1 MAINTEKILRGIDTE
16 EKIFRNMKRVNVI
29 KAVDCVVTL
38 SKCGMDTQT
47 IKSEIQKL
55 LEAYKIVR
63 VRLNEKNPNLVD
75 LAISKTVN
83 ASDYYMWTEERYDYR
98 ALAISMLCVAVVL
111 GLVMYRIWPPWL
123 RVIGK
128 YVQYVILGLLILLLF
143 IAFVRLVVFAI
154 TYLIYSSGLWLLPNL
169 FAECGFFE
177 SFVPLHSWGDEDVS
191 HKKE

>member
-1 MAINTEKILRGIDTE
+1 MAINTEKILRKIGAE
-16 EKIFRNMKRVNVI
+16 EKIFRNSKRVSVI
-29 KAVDCVVTL
+29 KAVDCVVAL

-63 VRLNEKNPNLVD
+63 VRVNEKNSNTVD

-83 ASDYYMWTEERYDYR
+83 ASDYYMWTEKQYDYR
-98 ALAISMLCVAVVL
+98 ALAISLLCVAAIL

-123 RVIGK
+123 RVVVK
-128 YVQYVILGLLILLLF
+128 YVALSLLGMLLF
-143 IAFVRLVVFAI
+143 ISFVRLVIFAI
-154 TYLIYSSGLWLLPNL
+154 TYLICTSGLWFLPNF

-177 SFVPLHSWGDEDVS
+177 SFVPLYSWGDEDVS
-191 HKKE
+191 HKEE